1 MPFGST
7 QSLITRCP
15 GCTTAFR
22 ASAEQLAARQGQ
34 VRCGRCGRVFDAR
47 AHAID
52 TAAPQPQ
59 TAHVESHPDEANTNE
74 ESQYDATSFIV
85 GADQSPPADTVEDS
99 AAEIAPQ
106 PEESAAKEPSEESA
120 AESVDDAAPDIPVE
134 DSAPS
139 DADTGSADE
148 PVEVLSAAATSA
160 DEYTD
165 ASGDASDAAD
175 SAETT
180 DSTGTGDLQ
189 DEGDALHDT
198 PASEEPD
205 RPFADVLAD
214 AAAERTEPEQAESHP
229 DSAPVVTDAAQPDE
243 HVTPPIEADT
253 PDHTDSAIAT
263 ADDAVAPDFAPE
275 QATEERHDPIDVAV
289 ENLPPAVSQ
298 TAIVEPLELE
308 FGPRRTARPGI
319 SKWISIPGLIVL
331 VMVLAGQIAYRLR
344 SDLVLLFPS
353 IRASAVQLCDWA
365 GCDLPSPQRAELMSI
380 EASDLQA
387 DSTNPAVMVLSAT
400 LRNRAPFAQAQP
412 ALELTLTDSQDQPV
426 ARRVIDASDYTIP
439 GAVNGVFPA
448 SSELPVKIYFEASSV
463 KATGYRL
470 YLFYP

>member
-34 VRCGRCGRVFDAR
+34 VRCGRVFDAR

-52 TAAPQPQ
+52 TVAPQPQ
-59 TAHVESHPDEANTNE
+59 TAHDSRPDEANTND
-74 ESQYDATSFIV
+74 ESPYDATSFIV
-85 GADQSPPADTVEDS
+85 GADQSPSADAVEDG
-99 AAEIAPQ
+99 AAEVAP
-106 PEESAAKEPSEESA
+106 PPAVVAEEPSAESATDSA
-120 AESVDDAAPDIPVE
+120 DDATTDIPVE

-139 DADTGSADE
+139 EADTGTADE
-148 PVEVLSAAATSA
+148 PVEVSSAAAIPV

-165 ASGDASDAAD
+165 ESADASDAAGT
-175 SAETT
+175 AETT
-180 DSTGTGDLQ
+180 ESNDTTDLP
-189 DEGDALHDT
+189 DEGDA
-198 PASEEPD
+198 PANEEPD

-214 AAAERTEPEQAESHP
+214 AAAERTEPEQEESQP
-229 DSAPVVTDAAQPDE
+229 DSAPVVADEAQPDD
-243 HVTPPIEADT
+243 HDTPPNAPDTTDHADATIAAADEAVA
-253 PDHTDSAIAT
+253 TDS
-263 ADDAVAPDFAPE
+263 APE
-275 QATEERHDPIDVAV
+275 QATKERHDPIDVAV
-289 ENLPPAVSQ
+289 ESLPPAVSQ

-319 SKWISIPGLIVL
+319 SKWIGIPGLIVL
-331 VMVLAGQIAYRLR
+331 LMVLAGQIAYRLR

-353 IRASAVQLCDWA
+353 IRSSAVQLCDWA